1 MMQISFALLSYLKIK
16 TIYTLYIG
24 PTPRP
29 KHHISNP
36 TTTFISRVYCP
47 LNYRSKARIHQ
58 LNLYWYND
66 AVGRAVSNC

>member
-36 TTTFISRVYCP
+36 TTTTPFF
-47 LNYRSKARIHQ
+47 
-58 LNLYWYND
+58 LNLGGG
-66 AVGRAVSNC
+66 AVQGEQTQILIRASREEVHRL